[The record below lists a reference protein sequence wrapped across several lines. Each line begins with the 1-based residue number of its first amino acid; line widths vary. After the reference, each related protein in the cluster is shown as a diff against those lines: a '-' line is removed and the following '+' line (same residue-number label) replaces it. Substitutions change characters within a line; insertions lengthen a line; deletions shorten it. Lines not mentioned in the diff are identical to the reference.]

1 METEQQLLQAINNG
15 DRTAMRRMY
24 DRYSGYAYAVCLRY
38 IADRDTAKD
47 VLQDSFVK
55 IITSISGFKHRGE
68 GTLKAWIMRI
78 VANEA
83 LNLLRHNDKIKITDD
98 IPDCADTEAP
108 DVGTIPPEELM
119 RMVKELPDGY
129 RMVINMY
136 VFEQWSHKEIA
147 AKLGIKE
154 STSASQY
161 LRAKKI
167 LAKKITEWKRKK
179 NI

>member
-15 DRTAMRRMY
+15 DRKAMHRLY
-24 DRYSGYAYAVCLRY
+24 NRYSGYAYAVCLRY
-38 IADRDTAKD
+38 ITDRDAAKD

-55 IITSISGFKHRGE
+55 ILTAIKTFEYRGE
-68 GTLKAWIMRI
+68 GTLKSWIMRI
-78 VANEA
+78 AANEA
-83 LNLLRHNDKIKITDD
+83 LNLLRQNDKIKITDN
-98 IPDCADTEAP
+98 IPDSADTEEP

-119 RMVKELPDGY
+119 KMVKELPDGY
-129 RMVINMY
+129 RTVINMY
-136 VFEQWSHKEIA
+136 VFEQWSHKDIA

-167 LAKKITEWKRKK
+167 LAKKITEWKRKR